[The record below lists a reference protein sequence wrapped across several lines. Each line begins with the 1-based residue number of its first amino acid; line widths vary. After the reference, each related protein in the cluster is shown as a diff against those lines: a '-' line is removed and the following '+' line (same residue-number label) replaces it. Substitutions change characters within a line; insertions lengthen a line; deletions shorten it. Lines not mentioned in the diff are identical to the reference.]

1 MALKKI
7 PVQSTISLKKGGRSA
22 HFCAILTTSMKRFV
36 ERVKTQLFKLATDP
50 RKRFLLILAFVAI
63 LAIFFVAVDP
73 AMAQDESTD
82 DFDFMTW
89 LMTQMAQWLLNI
101 TQIIGQVIVAL
112 VGVLVQI
119 IQYNGFSN
127 SQVIGLGWA
136 LVRDTLNIG
145 FIAVL
150 ILVALGTIVFGESG
164 AGGRFNWRKNLPNI
178 VIFAILINF
187 SRLFC
192 GIMIDISNVIM
203 FTFVNGI
210 KDIAG
215 GNIIQLFGLSDIMSF
230 SEKSVQASIDD
241 GTGLTAFSM
250 LAASLL
256 ALLMMSIVLLTMITM
271 IAMLGARIVILWV
284 LVVLSPAA
292 FFAGAAKNV
301 LQGQAVKIYS
311 DWWANFTGALAV
323 GPVLVFVLW
332 LALAVAGSGSI
343 ASEFAVSGGAE
354 ADAFVSDI
362 PNQVFERDNLISFI
376 IGILIMFV
384 GFDIAVKVASALP
397 GGFKS
402 LVGPGLAARALR
414 TATVTSARIG
424 YRGARG
430 AAGLGVG
437 AAAGALRKG
446 GQAARWGAGLAGGAL
461 AENMRFKLPTY
472 DAKTG
477 KIKKGEKEVR
487 VKDIKAYA
495 ADQLKAA
502 GMRGIAKGVPGA
514 GYVTQYAAEVGAAD
528 RGKKAKLLNDAI
540 DKQKVMGKDE
550 LLAIASNPNQAM
562 SAEENARRQAARY
575 QLLTQ
580 FKHRKDLD
588 SDQIQAL
595 KSDFNEGGG
604 KELIEGDETKNEAM
618 LKAGHKRL
626 DMFKGDWRDPDSD
639 LGKAI
644 AGLEGKDFK
653 DLDSQ
658 TLQDPRIQEMLKEK
672 TMYVRGKGEIPVWEA
687 MKSVGKEANKREITS
702 IEAGGQNFQD
712 LAKTMGEQQI
722 NLQAKIEQ
730 SPAGERAQL
739 REEMARMRTAQ
750 NKTTQDF
757 IQKNPA
763 FLSQAEP
770 EDLAAG
776 GGVLAQN
783 VAVAGTPRQ
792 IRDATADDT
801 KRAEFLSQTSE
812 DRMRRLGYTDDQVV
826 EARAGRFMA
835 SGSADDLGPGAE
847 RGTVIK
853 RVVERGGPQEI
864 NNLIQMAGS
873 QEGAAAQEAARIEVV
888 ESFDKS
894 KVESILNEF
903 ETATGQQKEE
913 LRQNLSGLKDTI
925 SQIRDVN
932 MSGEMREIK
941 KLLELKDYKYEP

>member
-1 MALKKI
+1 
-7 PVQSTISLKKGGRSA
+7 
-22 HFCAILTTSMKRFV
+22 MKRFI
-36 ERVKTQLFKLATDP
+36 EGVKTQLFKLATDP
-50 RKRFLLILAFVAI
+50 RKRFLLIIAFVAI
-63 LAIFFVAVDP
+63 FAIFFVAVDP
-73 AMAQDESTD
+73 AMAADESTD

-203 FTFVNGI
+203 LTFVNGI

-215 GNIIQLFGLSDIMSF
+215 GNIIQLFGLSSIMSF
-230 SEKSVQASIDD
+230 SEKSVQASIDA

-301 LQGQAVKIYS
+301 LQGQAMKVYS

-323 GPVLVFVLW
+323 GPILVFVLW

-343 ASEFAVSGGAE
+343 ASEFAVDGGTE

-384 GFDIAVKVASALP
+384 GFDIAVKTASALP

-414 TATVTSARIG
+414 TAAVTTARVG

-461 AENMRFKLPTY
+461 AENIRLKPPTY

-477 KIKKGEKEVR
+477 KLKEGEKEVR

-528 RGKKAKLLNDAI
+528 RGKKAALLNNAI

-550 LLAIASNPNQAM
+550 LLAIASNPNPAM

-588 SDQIQAL
+588 SNQVKAL
-595 KSDFNEGGG
+595 KTDFNEGGG
-604 KELIEGDETKNEAM
+604 KELIEGDENKKEAM

-644 AGLEGKDFK
+644 TGLEGKDFK

-658 TLQDPRIQEMLKEK
+658 ALQDPRIQEMLKEK
-672 TMYVRGKGEIPVWEA
+672 QMFVKSENRDIPVWDA
-687 MKSVGKEANKREITS
+687 LKRVGKEAHKREIAS
-702 IEAGGQNFQD
+702 VESGGQNYED
-712 LAKTMGEQQI
+712 LAKAMGQQQV

-750 NKTTQDF
+750 AGATQDF
-757 IQKNPA
+757 IERNPA
-763 FLSQAEP
+763 FLSQAKAT
-770 EDLAAG
+770 DLAAG

-783 VAVAGTPRQ
+783 VAVSGTPRQ
-792 IRDATADDT
+792 IRDATASDE
-801 KRAEFLSQTSE
+801 KRTEFLSQTSE
-812 DRMRRLGYTDDQVV
+812 DRMRGLGYTDDQVF
-826 EARAGRFMA
+826 EARAGRFIA
-835 SGSADDLGPGAE
+835 SGSSDDLGPSAE
-847 RGTVIK
+847 RGAVIQ
-853 RVVERGGPQEI
+853 RVVERGGPKEV
-864 NNLIQMAGS
+864 NNLIQVANS
-873 QEGAAAQEAARIEVV
+873 QEGAAAQEAARIEVA

-894 KVESILNEF
+894 KVESILNDF
-903 ETATGQQKEE
+903 ETATGEQKEQ
-913 LRQNLSGLKDTI
+913 LRQNLSGLKETF

-932 MSGEMREIK
+932 MTGEMQEIK
-941 KLLELKDYKYEP
+941 KMLELKDYKYEG